1 MLTVITGRAKSGK
14 SEYCSR
20 EFALASIGARNGAS
34 GKNERAASGLVPVDP
49 VNEFPVRPS
58 YFIVPEQYAVEAER
72 RILSYDFMKG
82 RALLHSE
89 VLSFKRLA
97 HRILGKYGGL
107 AERMLTRQERT
118 MLLTAVV
125 ADVSPELTYYTD
137 LIRRPSEILSMMKLF
152 DELEAYNPDKTALMD
167 KFALLQEE
175 SSGIRRAKLADT
187 VLIFSAYI
195 DEIEK
200 AYTTSSLAIEKAVKL
215 ADENRFFEGL
225 SVWIDEFTGFT
236 DSELSLVSCM
246 LRSGTEVTVS
256 LCTSR
261 DGRPVFRAVDATL
274 DKLKE
279 TAVDAGSGVVVRDI
293 TELGAGS
300 FSYRNGF
307 LEALERSYTALKPE
321 VLAQFESQAQ
331 NDPDFPLEIV
341 AAGDP
346 YSEVVSA
353 AEKIRILAEKGFGYS
368 DIVVA
373 VRNVGDYSGY
383 IGPVFAARDIPFFID
398 DTKNIYSNPAVVT
411 VRTMLDLFI
420 YDMDRDDV
428 ISLLKNGMIVND
440 RSRQDELENYIL
452 SHNMSGSRK
461 YRRCDREELRQ
472 LYGIYLKLKALFE
485 GSEGIESAV
494 DGLMLLLKETGLDA
508 RAREK
513 SEELERDGHA
523 VKAEEFRRIWNVIVD
538 TLAMIK
544 DLMKDRPSPDRER
557 LAETL
562 KNYIET
568 GFAGLEIGFIPQERN
583 CVRVIGTG
591 RSRMGNPA
599 AVLMLGVNEGVMP
612 AEVTDSGILRDYER
626 KIMEEAGIGL
636 ADSSLNRAYKEL
648 FMIYSALF
656 SASRHVY
663 ISYAVKNGED
673 EAYPS
678 PKVIKRIQ
686 NSVPGLKEKG
696 AYGVGAVA
704 GLPEEAEIQ
713 FTDTPEGQEEA
724 EDFRLDPEVSGRL
737 LRLSDEPTL
746 SVSQIESYNRCP
758 MAYVLNYG
766 LDAEERDEGEFMAA
780 DLGTIMHSVVEK
792 GGKVMFRERDLEF
805 TDEELGR
812 RSAELTDGFF
822 DEAVGEQ
829 YPEFDLVYSEKNKLI
844 MKRLKR
850 FCSVVL
856 KAVGKQ
862 YRTGRFETLAFEC
875 TFGSGGTLPPVTVRS
890 LSDET
895 KNIYVKGKIDRL
907 DAFSDGERVY
917 VSVVDYKS
925 SDKTVNLRDAEA
937 GLSIQ
942 LITYMKAASGTPE
955 AREKVASMIRT
966 PGVSVVPGA
975 GLYFIFGDGIESGGT
990 RTKAHA
996 DVPVDMDKRFMMDGI
1011 VIGSESVFKGLN
1023 GETDGGV
1030 VNASKR
1036 KKRPSLDDY
1045 RYYSE
1050 KVDRAIAETGRN
1062 IQSGLFPAA
1071 PKPDHSKHFHCEFCP
1086 YRAVC
1091 GVFYSEKNN

>member
-20 EFALASIGARNGAS
+20 EFALSSIGARNG
-34 GKNERAASGLVPVDP
+34 GPGRNESAAAGLAPVDP

-125 ADVSPELTYYTD
+125 ADISPNLTYYTD

-167 KFALLQEE
+167 KFALLQDG
-175 SSGIRRAKLADT
+175 SSGIRKAKLADT
-187 VLIFSAYI
+187 VLIFSAYM

-236 DSELSLVSCM
+236 DAELSLVSCM
-246 LRSGTEVTVS
+246 LRSGAEVTIG

-261 DGRPVFRAVDATL
+261 ESEPVFRAVDATL

-279 TAVDAGSGVVVRDI
+279 TAVDCGSGVVVRDMA
-293 TELGAGS
+293 ELPAVP

-321 VLAQFESQAQ
+321 ILTQFESGARD
-331 NDPDFPLEIV
+331 DPEFPLEIV

-353 AEKIRILAEKGFGYS
+353 AEKIRILAEKGYEYS
-368 DIVVA
+368 DIAIA
-373 VRNVGDYSGY
+373 VRNVSDYSGY
-383 IGPVFAARDIPFFID
+383 VGPVFAARGIPYFID

-411 VRTMLDLFI
+411 VRAMLDVFI

-461 YRRCDREELRQ
+461 YGRCDQEEIRK
-472 LYGIYLKLKALFE
+472 LYDLYLKLKAVFE
-485 GSEGIESAV
+485 ESEGIGSAV
-494 DGLMLLLKETGLDA
+494 DGLTALLKEIGLDA

-513 SEELERDGHA
+513 SEALEREGHT

-544 DLMKDRPSPDRER
+544 DLMKDRPSPDRDR

-562 KNYIET
+562 KNYVET

-583 CVRVIGTG
+583 CVRVTGTG
-591 RSRMGNPA
+591 RSRIGAPR

-656 SASRHVY
+656 SASDHVY
-663 ISYAVKNGED
+663 ISYALKSGDD

-678 PKVIKRIQ
+678 PKVIKRIL
-686 NSVPGLKEKG
+686 NSVPGLKVKG
-696 AYGVGAVA
+696 AYGMGADV
-704 GLPEEAEIQ
+704 
-713 FTDTPEGQEEA
+713 QEEA
-724 EDFRLDPEVSGRL
+724 GTTTADLHEGQNAAEAFLLDPNLSGRL

-746 SVSQIESYNRCP
+746 SVSQIESYNQCP

-766 LDAEERDEGEFMAA
+766 LNVQERDEGEFMAT

-805 TDEELGR
+805 TDEELER
-812 RSAELTDGFF
+812 RSKELADGFF
-822 DEAVGEQ
+822 DEAVVEQ

-844 MKRLKR
+844 MKRLKN

-875 TFGSGGTLPPVTVRS
+875 TFGGGGTLPPVTVKS
-890 LSDET
+890 LTDET

-925 SDKTVNLRDAEA
+925 SDKTVNMRDVEA

-942 LITYMKAASGTPE
+942 LITYMKAASGTSE

-975 GLYFIFGDGIESGGT
+975 GLYFIFGDGIESGET
-990 RTKAHA
+990 RTKATSDA
-996 DVPVDMDKRFMMDGI
+996 PVNIDKRFMMDGI

-1023 GETDGGV
+1023 GETDSGV
-1030 VNASKR
+1030 VSASKR
-1036 KKRPSLDDY
+1036 KKRPSFDDY

-1050 KVDRAIAETGRN
+1050 KVDQVIAGTGQN
-1062 IQSGLFPAA
+1062 ISSGLFTAA
-1071 PKPDHSKHFHCEFCP
+1071 PKPDHSKNYHCEFCP

-1091 GVFYSEKNN
+1091 GAFYGKKNN